1 MATARPFAYNTGST
15 IPGTIQVGSLSVG
28 TPTSGFTDSPQ
39 YWNGADEDL
48 GYVIAG
54 SVPDNSQPSP
64 VSGKTGSVQFWRSS
78 ALTESSFIEI
88 ANYVT
93 GQSFVSGDAASIYLT
108 SNGYWN
114 SWVLPTP
121 TPTPTQTVTP
131 TPTITPSP
139 TITPTVT
146 PTVTPT
152 KTVTPTPTQ
161 TVTPTPTQTVTPT
174 VTPTQ
179 TITPTVT
186 PTPSIPAPTIT
197 YVTAFGFS
205 VDSSSYS
212 QNINLGGSGNIIVG
226 INSKSVSSTSFDI
239 TGVTID
245 GLTATEIATIQ
256 SGQSISSLW
265 GVNRSNTGSTGVVTV
280 NFTQPQTG
288 LFTAIWNCKNI
299 SSFIPIS
306 VGQAATNSSGTTTVN
321 LSLNSGTN
329 AIFALALGNSISA
342 ITSTGVTENL
352 NIAIGGSQ
360 QVRFFFGSTL
370 QSSPSTY
377 PISIGFPS
385 PSTFQNTVLTVN
397 LK

>member
-1 MATARPFAYNTGST
+1 MATSRPFAYNTGST
-15 IPGTIQVGSLSVG
+15 ISGTVQVGDLAVG
-28 TPTSGFTDSPQ
+28 TPTVGFDATGLVWWMGP
-39 YWNGADEDL
+39 DEEL
-48 GYVIAG
+48 GYVIAD
-54 SVPDNSQPSP
+54 SVPNNSQPTP
-64 VSGKTGSVQFWRSS
+64 ISGVTASVGFWRSRV
-78 ALTESSFIEI
+78 LDESSFIEI
-88 ANYVT
+88 SNYVT
-93 GQSFVSGDAASIYLT
+93 GQSFTGGTQASNYLT
-108 SNGYWN
+108 TNGYWN
-114 SWVLPTP
+114 SWIIPTP
-121 TPTPTQTVTP
+121 TPTPTPTITPTPTVTITP
-131 TPTITPSP
+131 TPTITP
-139 TITPTVT
+139 TI
-146 PTVTPT
+146 
-152 KTVTPTPTQ
+152 
-161 TVTPTPTQTVTPT
+161 
-174 VTPTQ
+174 
-179 TITPTVT
+179 T

-197 YVTAFGFS
+197 YVTAFGFDN
-205 VDSSSYS
+205 DSSSYS

-299 SSFIPIS
+299 SSFTPIS

-329 AIFALALGNSISA
+329 AIFALALGNSTSA